1 MTDEEL
7 EELAFSRIDRI
18 ANILEEKLTGDIKN
32 VLEIDLENLA
42 YDKKYKKIAK
52 EIASRLFHRG
62 ISEGK
67 EISFEKLSPVEQK
80 AVEKVRND
88 SALDNEHLKGDY
100 VISNFFEIER
110 IRKNQS
116 PPPRKR
122 LQLNDEQLSQLFQLK
137 FQKESVR
144 EIARQMNLNR
154 GTINKVLQ
162 KDYVDTRDRQRIAEA
177 EQKARSNQKS

>member
-7 EELAFSRIDRI
+7 EELIDSGNYVFASI
-18 ANILEEKLTGDIKN
+18 SEEKLIGDIKN
-32 VLEIDLENLA
+32 VIEFDLENLA
-42 YDKKYKKIAK
+42 YDKKYKKVAK
-52 EIASRLFHRG
+52 EIASRLFHKG

-80 AVEKVRND
+80 AVEMVRND
-88 SALDNEHLKGDY
+88 STLDNEHLKGDF
-100 VISNFFEIER
+100 VISNFFEVER
-110 IRKNQS
+110 IRQNQS

-177 EQKARSNQKS
+177 EQKARSNHKS